1 MKELNPCNSKDYRG
15 FLITVEPLL
24 RINIFLRF
32 EKKIQKMKNS
42 ILVIIAALLFSCNSQ
57 NETNNT
63 STNADQKFLSNCITV
78 QEYLNDFIN
87 ESIDYKKYFNDT
99 CKIRGTS
106 FNSEGPM
113 SVDDRISRHK
123 EMWAK
128 YDFAI
133 SDSINFLP
141 GVNAETKE
149 IDGSVRFYFDWT
161 INNTENGKSITIP
174 LYMSFDFD
182 NDGKINFYQF
192 FGDIS
197 AAISSLE

>member
-15 FLITVEPLL
+15 FLIIVGPLL

-87 ESIDYKKYFNDT
+87 ESIDYKKYFRDT
-99 CKIRGTS
+99 ILS
-106 FNSEGPM
+106 M
-113 SVDDRISRHK
+113 D
-123 EMWAK
+123 
-128 YDFAI
+128 
-133 SDSINFLP
+133 
-141 GVNAETKE
+141 
-149 IDGSVRFYFDWT
+149 
-161 INNTENGKSITIP
+161 
-174 LYMSFDFD
+174 LY
-182 NDGKINFYQF
+182 I
-192 FGDIS
+192 
-197 AAISSLE
+197 